1 MPQYFYTA
9 KSKEKERRV
18 SDVMKAKNRKE
29 LAKKLRQKNL
39 FLIEA
44 KKKRDKKSFS
54 IPFFNKVSLA
64 DKIFLSKN
72 LAMMLSGGVSLS
84 RTLKTLSVQSKN
96 EKLKSVL
103 LDIREEVSKGKSLSE
118 SMEDH
123 SDIFSKVFRSMIQI
137 AEETGTIEETL
148 KTLTEQLEK
157 EHQIKSE
164 VKGALIY
171 PTVIVCTMVV
181 IGIVMLTVVV
191 PVLSDTFDAL
201 QADLP
206 FTTRFVIAFGNLL
219 AENWYLL
226 PFLLLLIFIIGK
238 MVFKTRKGKRSLD
251 RLILKTPLISKLV
264 KKRNSAYTARTLNS
278 LLSSGVSIIK
288 ALEIIEE
295 NLSNTYFKEALS
307 ESSEKIKRG
316 SNISESLKPYSNL
329 FSVVLIQMIEV
340 GEETGRTAEALS
352 TTAEFLEEE
361 VFNTTKNMASLLEP
375 ILMVVI
381 GVSIGFF
388 ALSMLQPMYS
398 ILEAL

>member
-307 ESSEKIKRG
+307 DSSEKIKRG